1 MCHTDYMIKELKSHI
16 SRLKTE
22 NESLKCE
29 IELLKNS
36 LLDIEIVRR
45 DSLAMAA
52 LASSNDFYGC
62 KETAERCY
70 RQADAMLKARD
81 A

>member
-1 MCHTDYMIKELKSHI
+1 MCHTDYMIKELKTHI
-16 SRLKTE
+16 YRLEQERDELKAAAEASSKT
-22 NESLKCE
+22 LRDE
-29 IELLKNS
+29 I
-36 LLDIEIVRR
+36 
-45 DSLAMAA
+45 AMAA

-62 KETAERCY
+62 KMTSERCY